1 MDVRMVMQVL
11 APGVEHGDETD
22 LGSEMLRIGGD
33 GSERLGCRPEQ
44 DGVDPLFILERD
56 LGDRRRQREHNMEI
70 RYRQELS
77 LPGRHPFGAGLPLTL
92 RTVPVAAGIVGAA
105 HQSAFR
111 ADLGVTTQLRRPTQ
125 LDGAHH
131 APLDATQV
139 AVVRLAIGVT
149 VAAENIRHFQS
160 HGHDAA
166 GSGGRHHL
174 QRQPIEWALGSPDQ
188 SVGDSRIARRTR

>member
-22 LGSEMLRIGGD
+22 LGTEMLRIGGD

-77 LPGRHPFGAGLPLTL
+77 PPGPQP
-92 RTVPVAAGIVGAA
+92 
-105 HQSAFR
+105 FR
-111 ADLGVTTQLRRPTQ
+111 AGPAPTTPTATGSAGDVWGRRP
-125 LDGAHH
+125 H
-131 APLDATQV
+131 
-139 AVVRLAIGVT
+139 
-149 VAAENIRHFQS
+149 
-160 HGHDAA
+160 
-166 GSGGRHHL
+166 
-174 QRQPIEWALGSPDQ
+174 
-188 SVGDSRIARRTR
+188 